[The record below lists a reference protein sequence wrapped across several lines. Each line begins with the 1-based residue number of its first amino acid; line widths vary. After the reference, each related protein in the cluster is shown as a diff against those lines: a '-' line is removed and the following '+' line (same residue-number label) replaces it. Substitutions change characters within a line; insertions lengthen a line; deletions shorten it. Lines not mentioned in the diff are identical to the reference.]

1 MNKKNKNKSE
11 IELLVDSMKKRN
23 TLQSDEETIVYLEN
37 ALDYYCI
44 LAKRDIFIMLP
55 EKENERIP
63 YLKKEISITLERINS
78 DSILGGQANVF

>member
-1 MNKKNKNKSE
+1 MYINPQATTQE
-11 IELLVDSMKKRN
+11 H
-23 TLQSDEETIVYLEN
+23 LEFI
-37 ALDYYCI
+37 LDYLCQI
-44 LAKRDIFIMLP
+44 AKRDIFIMLP